1 MRNPLVKRNRAN
13 QNFGFPAN
21 SSEVVL
27 SVLDIFTLRVIYF
40 VSKFVVRYGAMRVL
54 GVMVARESDSFRRGN
69 EVIVR
74 SNRGIETAQ
83 VLCEASD
90 DALNH
95 LDQPATGNILREMTD
110 DDVRELAHIEQ
121 SRDENQAIC
130 QKHVEDLGLDMQL
143 VEIEQLLGGERIVIY
158 YLAEDRVDF
167 RGLVK
172 NLASEFQTRIEMK
185 QIGVRDEAKILADYG
200 DCGRPVCCNTHLSK
214 MPPVSMKMAKVQKA
228 TLDPTKISGRCG
240 RLKCCLRY
248 EYDTYEE
255 IQKQLPRV
263 GAHIVTREGQAR
275 VIGQEILAEQLL
287 IETEDHRRILIDAS
301 EVLSTIRKDSRKP
314 ASDSRKPAS
323 DSRGKT
329 DVRDEENGQRP
340 EEAARDSGMPR
351 SKKQDSNSKDSSKKS
366 KSGDAGK
373 SRKPGGKNR
382 DSANDENRDNKN

>member
-1 MRNPLVKRNRAN
+1 
-13 QNFGFPAN
+13 
-21 SSEVVL
+21 
-27 SVLDIFTLRVIYF
+27 
-40 VSKFVVRYGAMRVL
+40 MRVL
-54 GVMVARESDSFRRGN
+54 GVMVARDSDSFRRGS

-90 DALNH
+90 DALSH
-95 LDQPATGNILREMTD
+95 LDQPPTGNILREMTD
-110 DDVRELAHIEQ
+110 DDVRELAHVEQ
-121 SRDENQAIC
+121 SRDEKNAIC
-130 QKHVEDLGLDMQL
+130 QKHINELGLNMQL

-167 RGLVK
+167 RVLVK

-263 GAHIVTREGQAR
+263 GTHIVTREGRGR

-301 EVLSTIRKDSRKP
+301 EVLSTIKKENRSS
-314 ASDSRKPAS
+314 SDSRQHREPTSDTSEKNKN
-323 DSRGKT
+323 DSRRSG
-329 DVRDEENGQRP
+329 RDNRK
-340 EEAARDSGMPR
+340 DPR
-351 SKKQDSNSKDSSKKS
+351 RGGAPKNQDSKPQDRP
-366 KSGDAGK
+366 
-373 SRKPGGKNR
+373 RKNKNQGGGKPRNPKGKQNR
-382 DSANDENRDNKN
+382 DSSGEENRDN